1 MSTHHPR
8 LQHISRI
15 CERNQS
21 AAIAV
26 KFRRRPAPAAALPLL
41 VAIVIFTGPPT
52 LQAQT
57 VPTGFAL
64 EIVVHQPFVTFPV
77 AFAFLPDG
85 RILLLEKDSGNV
97 RLAAVGSLTSSIIAN
112 IPGITGGG
120 ERGLLG
126 VAVDPDWPAR
136 PYVYFHGTYE
146 DSTIHIT
153 MQTASGDLNDPG
165 STNLSLGSPY
175 VLLRD
180 IRDFYNHHNGGT
192 LRFGP
197 DGYLYVSIGDEGAG
211 CEATD
216 RDFLGGKILRLDVS
230 AMPGT
235 GSGPPP
241 KSAITPPDNPFSGPT
256 DNARLVYAYG
266 LRNPFRICIDPLSND
281 LVIGDVGELD
291 WEEIDVAVHA
301 GYAGDNYGW
310 PAYEGLVARPCCG
323 ACLVEPA
330 VAPVHVF
337 PNPPDPATASVIGG
351 PIYRRVQGSPSSFPF
366 EYDGDLFFAD
376 HYGGWIRRL
385 VRSGSDWIPAPP
397 VPGQPNSLD
406 WAKDIPFISDMQVGP
421 DGGLYFLTMFTVSL
435 DRGLHRIVD
444 VGTTDA
450 ASSLA
455 TARLFAYPNPARAGS
470 KITMVYRLP
479 RAEAAWLRI
488 FDASGRLVRSL
499 HSLPEEN
506 IPWDGLDDAG
516 LPVASGLYVY
526 RLGTWS
532 KELGRG
538 KLTLVR

>member
-1 MSTHHPR
+1 MTTRNTHTQPAPAAPR
-8 LQHISRI
+8 RG
-15 CERNQS
+15 
-21 AAIAV
+21 
-26 KFRRRPAPAAALPLL
+26 APAAALAVLTAL
-41 VAIVIFTGPPT
+41 VGATGTAPVR
-52 LQAQT
+52 AQS
-57 VPTGFAL
+57 VPTDFAL
-64 EIVVHQPFVTFPV
+64 QDVVLEPFVTFPV
-77 AFAFLPDG
+77 GFAFLPDG

-97 RLAAVGSLTSSIIAN
+97 RLAPVGVTTSTVIAT

-126 VAVDPDWPAR
+126 VAVDPEWPVR
-136 PYVYFHGTYE
+136 PYLYFHGTYT

-153 MQTASGDLNDPG
+153 MVPASGDLSDPG
-165 STNLSLGSPY
+165 STNLGLGSPY

-230 AMPGT
+230 AMPGE

-241 KSAITPPDNPFSGPT
+241 KSAITPTDNPFSGPT

-266 LRNPFRICIDPLSND
+266 LRNPFRIGIDPWSND

-301 GYAGDNYGW
+301 GYSGDNYGW
-310 PAYEGLVARPCCG
+310 PAYEGLVERPCCG
-323 ACLVEPA
+323 GCLVEPA
-330 VAPVHVF
+330 VAPAHVY
-337 PNPPDPATASVIGG
+337 PNPPDPASASVIGG
-351 PIYRRVQGSPSSFPF
+351 PIYRRVLGTDVVEPASSFPF
-366 EYDGDLFFAD
+366 EYDGNLFYAD

-385 VRSGSDWIPAPP
+385 VRSGATWSPAPE

-406 WAKDIPFISDMQVGP
+406 WANGFRFISDLQVGP
-421 DGGLYFLTMFTVSL
+421 DGGLYFLNMFDVTL
-435 DRGLHRIVD
+435 ARGLHRIVD
-444 VGTTDA
+444 TRTSDA
-450 ASSLA
+450 ASLPG
-455 TARLFAYPNPARAGS
+455 TPWVYAYPNPARAGS
-470 KITMVYRLP
+470 KITVVYRLP

-488 FDASGRLVRSL
+488 FDANGRLVRSL
-499 HSLPEEN
+499 HSLPESSV
-506 IPWDGLDDAG
+506 PWDGLDDAG
-516 LPVASGLYVY
+516 LPVASGVYVY
-526 RLGTWS
+526 RLGAGPE
-532 KELGRG
+532 ELGRG